1 MSRKTNT
8 CPKCG
13 ADSSDSK
20 HTSGYCKPCS
30 NKSSMVYQALKDEA
44 QPFYRKVIRKKTQC
58 KREGLDFDLTE
69 DHLES
74 IWTGVC
80 PILEVPLDIRASR
93 SESYAPHID
102 RIDPSKGYVKGNV
115 QWLSAR
121 ANRLKNNMTRD
132 ELERLYKWL
141 NK

>member
-1 MSRKTNT
+1 
-8 CPKCG
+8 
-13 ADSSDSK
+13 
-20 HTSGYCKPCS
+20 
-30 NKSSMVYQALKDEA
+30 MVYQALKDEA